1 VEQLLAGIPE
11 EAGGSRTLYGAPT
24 NYSQVIHWQC
34 TARYAYMLREHMRER
49 PVHACAYV
57 PIGFSPARRVRCQN
71 TVHSAACPALPC
83 PAPPC
88 LQGVIQ
94 TYSRFRD
101 CELEAVGVEFSTSI
115 LDNLPGVSE
124 VSNQPP
130 KGCER

>member
-1 VEQLLAGIPE
+1 MHAHMCQLASAPPD
-11 EAGGSRTLYGAPT
+11 ACAARTP
-24 NYSQVIHWQC
+24 C
-34 TARYAYMLREHMRER
+34 TAL
-49 PVHACAYV
+49 
-57 PIGFSPARRVRCQN
+57 
-71 TVHSAACPALPC
+71 PALPC
-83 PAPPC
+83 PAC